1 LDFSSGIAF
10 FFGQL
15 GKLLFSLGSHFSLT
29 SLIAALVISALFFAW
44 QRHKR
49 GGRIRWRTIARALFP
64 RRILAHRS
72 NQADIF
78 YLFFNVFMFSVV
90 FGWAILSYQFVSN
103 GIIAGLFALFGAVT
117 PSTLPAYVTRAA
129 ITVMLFLAYELGYWF
144 NHWLNHKVP
153 FLWEFH
159 KVHHTAEVLTPLT
172 NFRVHPVYTW
182 IFANI
187 LAFSA
192 AVANGLGH
200 YMFGETAYQYALS
213 DTNIILVLFIHAYV
227 HLQHS
232 HMWISFQGVLGR
244 IILVTGASSGA
255 SLGRPEILQEEFR
268 LMPRAVGLDVR
279 HALHPGE
286 GARAAQVRLPESRER
301 TRRQGRTGRARA
313 QCRRPSQNAVAGPAW
328 RACAHADRRAQAGLI
343 LRCLVPERFDL
354 AQPLLARFVADPH
367 DHAVNGRAHR
377 RNAGEMQDVA
387 LEQFERVRA
396 EVPAVE
402 PAGHAH
408 GHDDARRF
416 SFQDAPARPV
426 VAALDRQQIGLQ
438 HALDEAF
445 QDRRHVAA
453 PKRKHKY

>member
-1 LDFSSGIAF
+1 MMTERECRLTQSLPFAKTLGRLRSCQELALDFSAGIAF

-15 GKLLFSLGSHFSLT
+15 SRLLFSLGSHFSAT
-29 SLIAALVISALFFAW
+29 SLLAALLVSTLFLIY

-49 GGRIRWRTIARALFP
+49 GRRIRLRTIARALFP
-64 RRILAHRS
+64 RRIMYSRS

-103 GIIAGLFALFGAVT
+103 GIIAGLVALFGPVK
-117 PSTLPAYVTRAA
+117 PSALSPTVTRSV

-172 NFRVHPVYTW
+172 NFRVHPVYSW

-192 AVANGLGH
+192 AAANGLGN

-232 HMWISFQGVLGR
+232 HMWISFRGVLGR
-244 IILVTGASSGA
+244 IFVSPAHHQLHHSANPIHFNKNFGSCLALWDWMFGTLCIPAKEREPLVFGFP
-255 SLGRPEILQEEFR
+255 GRPN
-268 LMPRAVGLDVR
+268 AHTVK
-279 HALHPGE
+279 GE
-286 GARAAQVRLPESRER
+286 LVEPLINAAGHLK
-301 TRRQGRTGRARA
+301 
-313 QCRRPSQNAVAGPAW
+313 
-328 RACAHADRRAQAGLI
+328 
-343 LRCLVPERFDL
+343 
-354 AQPLLARFVADPH
+354 PLLP
-367 DHAVNGRAHR
+367 R
-377 RNAGEMQDVA
+377 RGA
-387 LEQFERVRA
+387 LAPVSEREQA
-396 EVPAVE
+396 
-402 PAGHAH
+402 
-408 GHDDARRF
+408 
-416 SFQDAPARPV
+416 
-426 VAALDRQQIGLQ
+426 
-438 HALDEAF
+438 
-445 QDRRHVAA
+445 
-453 PKRKHKY
+453 